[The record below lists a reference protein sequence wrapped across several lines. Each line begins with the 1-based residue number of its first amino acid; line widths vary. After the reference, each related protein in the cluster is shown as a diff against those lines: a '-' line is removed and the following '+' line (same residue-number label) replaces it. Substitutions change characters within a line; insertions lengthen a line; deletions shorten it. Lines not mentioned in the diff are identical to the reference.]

1 MNTWQQ
7 ALSKAA
13 ATAHWTA
20 RMCDNFV
27 ANLYGYA
34 ASGFNTALDHWNST
48 PGNLKHP
55 GDFNAPAGALMFWG
69 GGAGH
74 VAISDGQG
82 GIYSTDMPSTGD
94 VGHVPATTISQQ
106 WGKPYLGWAMPYFNG
121 QGGNVGA
128 SSGASAVNAS
138 YNPFSGSA
146 LDYVSHSFG
155 SDIKDIVERAGL
167 ILMGGLLIVVGLLL
181 GPGKEI
187 LVGGGNAKEGGAE
200 TIQNSSKTGIRK
212 EAN

>member
-13 ATAHWTA
+13 ATVHWTT

-27 ANLYGYA
+27 ANLYGFA
-34 ASGFNTALDHWNST
+34 ASGFNTALDHWNAT
-48 PGNLKHP
+48 PGTMKHP

-94 VGHVPATTISQQ
+94 VGHVPASTISKQ
-106 WGKPYLGWAMPYFNG
+106 WGKPYLGWSLPYFNG
-121 QGGNVGA
+121 LGANVGA
-128 SSGASAVNAS
+128 SSGASATNAA
-138 YNPFSGSA
+138 YKPFSGSA
-146 LDYVSHSFG
+146 LDYVTKSFG

-167 ILMGGLLIVVGLLL
+167 ILMGGVLIIVGLFL

-187 LVGGGNAKEGGAE
+187 LVGVTGNAKEGGE
-200 TIQNSSKTGIRK
+200 KTISNSQKAGV
-212 EAN
+212 